1 MFLKARTL
9 SKFGNWNEADLAL
22 DEILNKPKISTGK
35 KIDAMIDK
43 AKNALLSM
51 VKFQTLF

>member
-9 SKFGNWNEADLAL
+9 SKFGNWNESDLAL